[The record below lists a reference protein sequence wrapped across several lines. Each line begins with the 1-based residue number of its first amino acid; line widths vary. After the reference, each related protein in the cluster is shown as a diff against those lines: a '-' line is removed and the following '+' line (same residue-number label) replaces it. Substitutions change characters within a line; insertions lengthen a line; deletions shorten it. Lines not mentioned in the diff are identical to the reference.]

1 MLLGLRVKNFA
12 LIREASLSFEE
23 GFTVLSGETGAGKSI
38 LIDSISALLGAKT
51 GRDMIRNGEEAAY
64 LELVFSVERQELREK
79 LAALSVFPEEDGTVI
94 VSRKI
99 QKNRSLS
106 RINGE
111 AATARQLKE
120 LAALLIDIHGQHEV
134 QTLFSAEMH
143 GEILD
148 ESLTP
153 EGQAAK
159 EAYAAAYRNYRVL
172 KKRERESA
180 DRAALLREADLLSF
194 ELKEL
199 SESGIRPGEEAELAA
214 AYTRAKNAARL
225 KEALGIAE
233 EALRTDA
240 VSEALRAVRSVVRY
254 SDALGALE
262 GQLTELDALLQDAEE
277 AVRTER
283 GEIESDEEGL
293 NRLGERL
300 DLIRHLEAK
309 YDCDEAGLLDF
320 KDARFEIR
328 FEEQSEYT
336 EQGGES
342 AEFYI
347 RTNPGE
353 AVKPLR
359 QIASG
364 GELSRVMLALHAVLA
379 ANDRVETLIF
389 DEIDA
394 GISGRTAQLVSEKL
408 MEISRSRQVLC
419 ITHLPQLAAMAD
431 HHYLIEKASDGSRT
445 ETEIREITGEAL
457 YLELGRL
464 IGGAEI
470 TDGVL
475 KTAEEMKQL
484 AEKRKEGMR

>member
-1 MLLGLRVKNFA
+1 MVALGTAAETLRRF
-12 LIREASLSFEE
+12 RH
-23 GFTVLSGETGAGKSI
+23 T
-38 LIDSISALLGAKT
+38 
-51 GRDMIRNGEEAAY
+51 AA
-64 LELVFSVERQELREK
+64 
-79 LAALSVFPEEDGTVI
+79 AALSERVE
-94 VSRKI
+94 R
-99 QKNRSLS
+99 
-106 RINGE
+106 
-111 AATARQLKE
+111 E
-120 LAALLIDIHGQHEV
+120 LAAL
-134 QTLFSAEMH
+134 
-143 GEILD
+143 
-148 ESLTP
+148 
-153 EGQAAK
+153 
-159 EAYAAAYRNYRVL
+159 N
-172 KKRERESA
+172 
-180 DRAALLREADLLSF
+180 
-194 ELKEL
+194 
-199 SESGIRPGEEAELAA
+199 
-214 AYTRAKNAARL
+214 
-225 KEALGIAE
+225 
-233 EALRTDA
+233 
-240 VSEALRAVRSVVRY
+240 
-254 SDALGALE
+254 
-262 GQLTELDALLQDAEE
+262 
-277 AVRTER
+277 
-283 GEIESDEEGL
+283 
-293 NRLGERL
+293 
-300 DLIRHLEAK
+300 
-309 YDCDEAGLLDF
+309 F

-328 FEEQSEYT
+328 FEEQPEYT
-336 EQGGES
+336 EQGGEN

-364 GELSRVMLALHAVLA
+364 GELSRVMLALRAVLA

-431 HHYLIEKASDGSRT
+431 HHYLIEKATDGSRT

>member
-1 MLLGLRVKNFA
+1 MLF
-12 LIREASLSFEE
+12 
-23 GFTVLSGETGAGKSI
+23 
-38 LIDSISALLGAKT
+38 
-51 GRDMIRNGEEAAY
+51 
-64 LELVFSVERQELREK
+64 
-79 LAALSVFPEEDGTVI
+79 
-94 VSRKI
+94 
-99 QKNRSLS
+99 RS
-106 RINGE
+106 
-111 AATARQLKE
+111 
-120 LAALLIDIHGQHEV
+120 
-134 QTLFSAEMH
+134 
-143 GEILD
+143 
-148 ESLTP
+148 
-153 EGQAAK
+153 
-159 EAYAAAYRNYRVL
+159 
-172 KKRERESA
+172 
-180 DRAALLREADLLSF
+180 
-194 ELKEL
+194 
-199 SESGIRPGEEAELAA
+199 
-214 AYTRAKNAARL
+214 
-225 KEALGIAE
+225 
-233 EALRTDA
+233 A

-309 YDCDEAGLLDF
+309 YDCDEAGLLDLCKEKETRAAEIEELIQSAARLKQQSEAARAALEAAAEELRRFRHTAAAALSERVERELAALNF

-364 GELSRVMLALHAVLA
+364 GELSRVMLALRAVLA